1 MFIIQNFSLIFP
13 IDLTKTKSILK
24 NNYNCVFPNFLCIS
38 KDIVTWVKFFPS
50 TGIKVL
56 PSVWMIVWVLPFPHL
71 SQSVL
76 GQNICVYVYV
86 SCMCDECGGEAK
98 SRSSSQMLFWM
109 GSDLPLICSLSI
121 LHFAISQTW

>member
-50 TGIKVL
+50 TGINVL
-56 PSVWMIVWVLPFPHL
+56 PSVWMCVSFAFSPFVSISTWAEYLCVCVCVL
-71 SQSVL
+71 
-76 GQNICVYVYV
+76 YV
-86 SCMCDECGGEAK
+86 
-98 SRSSSQMLFWM
+98 
-109 GSDLPLICSLSI
+109 
-121 LHFAISQTW
+121 